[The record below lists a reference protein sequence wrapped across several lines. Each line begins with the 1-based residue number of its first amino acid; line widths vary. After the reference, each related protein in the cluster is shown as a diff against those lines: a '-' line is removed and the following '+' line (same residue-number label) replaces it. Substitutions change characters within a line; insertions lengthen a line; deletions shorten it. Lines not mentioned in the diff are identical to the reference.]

1 MENTNIKNL
10 FKKWQEYLNGKKADE
25 TDKSLQS
32 YSIKHT
38 IQEMVDDHF
47 IFKTFA
53 LTGSEMMKKNEK
65 IYTNL
70 FCSNQ
75 CLIEIMH
82 KGHFRSQCLYIGKLI
97 ESTREIEE
105 TCSLVNLLKHI
116 KKNSCHITRKKFVKF
131 HCDDV
136 VYANDCFDA
145 ISNKDQPD
153 IIDNN
158 YLDGLIKKLSNNE
171 HIKKIKDYRNQVVAH
186 NDFKRPD
193 DDIYIKTFEE
203 CHKVIS
209 EICCEIQ
216 QNFFLAHSLCG
227 EKSVNLAKT
236 DVLHNADKPFYIK

>member
-32 YSIKHT
+32 YSVKHT

-53 LTGSEMMKKNEK
+53 LTGSEMMKKDEK

-82 KGHFRSQCLYIGKLI
+82 KGHFRQQCLYIGKLI

-131 HCDDV
+131 HCDLSIIQGIIFKQ
-136 VYANDCFDA
+136 N
-145 ISNKDQPD
+145 IS
-153 IIDNN
+153 
-158 YLDGLIKKLSNNE
+158 YYLSNYVVIMEKLNTYNDE
-171 HIKKIKDYRNQVVAH
+171 IFKSETYYNKQHFFKELETAINQIHLIDVYHGDLKLQNIGNINKIK
-186 NDFKRPD
+186 
-193 DDIYIKTFEE
+193 
-203 CHKVIS
+203 HKYS
-209 EICCEIQ
+209 
-216 QNFFLAHSLCG
+216 
-227 EKSVNLAKT
+227 
-236 DVLHNADKPFYIK
+236 